1 LSIVNELPKEFKPV
15 IVLGEIDGYLHVY
28 SFLDN
33 ETILTLLEMAAESIN
48 DNAYDEKTTTLQ

>member
-1 LSIVNELPKEFKPV
+1 MSIVNELPKEFKPV

-33 ETILTLLEMAAESIN
+33 ETILTLLEMAAESITEN
-48 DNAYDEKTTTLQ
+48 EYDEKTTTLQ